1 MSIKRQKGGGEQT
14 YLALR
19 QPAGTI
25 RKACHGVGWIVRI
38 PHVERKKC
46 QRGEEDGEWTHL
58 APMQPIGTIR
68 EARDSIVQ
76 IEVPGRGHVEE

>member
-1 MSIKRQKGGGEQT
+1 M

-25 RKACHGVGWIVRI
+25 RKARHGVGRIVRI
-38 PHVERKKC
+38 PRVERKER

-68 EARDSIVQ
+68 EAHDGIVR
-76 IEVPGRGHVEE
+76 IEVLGRGCVEE